1 MILIQKSYLKCFSVN
16 SSKRYSIIL
25 PTEYIDFFR
34 KRVSTSCKV
43 AFPLTDND
51 YNNNNNNKSDNNNDD
66 KNDLII
72 ILNL

>member
-1 MILIQKSYLKCFSVN
+1 MIRIQKSYLKCFSVN

-51 YNNNNNNKSDNNNDD
+51 YNNNNNDNNNDD
-66 KNDLII
+66 TNYDDK
-72 ILNL
+72 